1 MYQCTLPC
9 TRFRKTLDFSVS
21 SRLLIPS
28 NLHHMRRIESVLEVV
43 RVCCNAQR
51 SRVFYIPLASPL
63 NLQFSSSLQMLK
75 PHLSVLAQCKPAVQ
89 WCHFRLRLRLRR
101 YYHGPS
107 ASLSSKAARPQ
118 QHAYHIERVVLV
130 LVKRNRL
137 SSNPTEHGPARRDP
151 EPELGQLLALLALL
165 LSVPPPHLNTPPPPR
180 HPPLLVSWYAAPIGY
195 SRQEY
200 LET

>member
-1 MYQCTLPC
+1 MHNGPG
-9 TRFRKTLDFSVS
+9 S
-21 SRLLIPS
+21 STYLW
-28 NLHHMRRIESVLEVV
+28 HH
-43 RVCCNAQR
+43 R
-51 SRVFYIPLASPL
+51 STC
-63 NLQFSSSLQMLK
+63 SSLRRCRCLSLTVCR
-75 PHLSVLAQCKPAVQ
+75 HLSVLAQCKPAVQ

-165 LSVPPPHLNTPPPPR
+165 LSVPPPHLNTPPPR
-180 HPPLLVSWYAAPIGY
+180 LLCSEV
-195 SRQEY
+195 
-200 LET
+200 T